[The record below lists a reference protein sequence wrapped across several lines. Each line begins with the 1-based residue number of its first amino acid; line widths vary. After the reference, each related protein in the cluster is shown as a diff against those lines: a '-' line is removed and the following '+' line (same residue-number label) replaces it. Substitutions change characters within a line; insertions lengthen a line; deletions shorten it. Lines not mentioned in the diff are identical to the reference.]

1 LSIITKPISALSG
14 RAKILAFL
22 AALLLLALACTPAD
36 AQWIQGILQD
46 VDSANGEIT
55 IVTEDVK
62 TITLTITTDA
72 SVDTEGTSSSV
83 ETLESG
89 VSIEASVADD
99 GEHTTKISARQSKI
113 HGTVKS
119 IGEDDAGN
127 KVISIETRDGTVVVI
142 VDATTRIELE
152 EDSHG
157 SLADIPIGA
166 EIEVK
171 FDPETGVAFKL
182 DLEQEEAEIE
192 GWVDGIIGNFVTI
205 ETEHGRILTVEVD
218 DNTRI
223 ELADDSLGT
232 LADIVDGLK
241 IEADFDPSSLAAF
254 KIEIEQYEEDE
265 EEDGDEKA
273 DDDDEEDD
281 DKEDGR
287 S

>member
-1 LSIITKPISALSG
+1 M
-14 RAKILAFL
+14 
-22 AALLLLALACTPAD
+22 
-36 AQWIQGILQD
+36 
-46 VDSANGEIT
+46 
-55 IVTEDVK
+55 
-62 TITLTITTDA
+62 
-72 SVDTEGTSSSV
+72 
-83 ETLESG
+83 
-89 VSIEASVADD
+89 
-99 GEHTTKISARQSKI
+99 
-113 HGTVKS
+113 
-119 IGEDDAGN
+119 
-127 KVISIETRDGTVVVI
+127 
-142 VDATTRIELE
+142 
-152 EDSHG
+152 
-157 SLADIPIGA
+157 
-166 EIEVK
+166 
-171 FDPETGVAFKL
+171 AFKL
-182 DLEQEEAEIE
+182 DLEQEEAENE

-254 KIEIEQYEEDE
+254 KIEIEQDE